1 MILETS
7 LNRSHFKEKKMNNE
21 ERLKVLAEDLKVT
34 GISGYN
40 DGFYWDERYLVE
52 YKGEKYTYV
61 NVGSGSGYIHNHV
74 GILKGD
80 PEMLEGTRD
89 DGNKYDPVL
98 PPGYGERVEIIKAI
112 LELELSEDDEY
123 TIYDEDE

>member
-1 MILETS
+1 ME
-7 LNRSHFKEKKMNNE
+7 NEK
-21 ERLKVLAEDLKVT
+21 RLKELAEGLAVT

-40 DGFYWDERYLVE
+40 DGYYWDERYLVE

-61 NVGSGSGYIHNHV
+61 DVGSGSGYIHNHV

-80 PEMLEGTRD
+80 PEMLEGMRD
-89 DGNKYDPVL
+89 DKNKYDPVL
-98 PPGYGERVEIIKAI
+98 APGDRSKIEIIKAI
-112 LELELSEDDEY
+112 LELELSEEDEY

>member
-1 MILETS
+1 MS
-7 LNRSHFKEKKMNNE
+7 NEK
-21 ERLKVLAEDLKVT
+21 RLKELSEGLNVT

-40 DGFYWDERYLVE
+40 DGYYWDERYLVE

-61 NVGSGSGYIHNHV
+61 NVGSGSGYVHTHI

-80 PEMLEGTRD
+80 PEMLEGIRYD
-89 DGNKYDPVL
+89 KNKYDPVL
-98 PPGYGERVEIIKAI
+98 PPGDRMRVEIIAGI
-112 LELELSEDDEY
+112 LELELSGEEEY

>member
-1 MILETS
+1 MD
-7 LNRSHFKEKKMNNE
+7 NK
-21 ERLKVLAEDLKVT
+21 ERLKVLAEGLAVT

-40 DGFYWDERYLVE
+40 DGYYWDERYVVE

-61 NVGSGSGYIHNHV
+61 NVGSGSGYIHTHV

-80 PEMLEGTRD
+80 PDMLEGTRAD
-89 DGNKYDPVL
+89 EYKYDPV
-98 PPGYGERVEIIKAI
+98 PTIGDERKVEIIKAI
-112 LELELSEDDEY
+112 LELELSDEDEY